1 LTWQTSVSY
10 PLEIVTPEPEFC
22 GKVGYKIPK
31 GKGGVVVKIVWE
43 QSIYIGNA
51 PVFCT
56 ICGRRSYPIRG
67 RRNQL
72 LLAVIY
78 DQQGVM
84 HGEACKDC
92 VASGSEGIKA
102 RLQERVQG
110 FQAKISELEHLASE
124 AIDPPTLEEEFQFHR
139 QDAS

>member
-1 LTWQTSVSY
+1 
-10 PLEIVTPEPEFC
+10 
-22 GKVGYKIPK
+22 
-31 GKGGVVVKIVWE
+31 VKIVWE
-43 QSIYIGNA
+43 HSIYVGNA

-56 ICGRRSYPIRG
+56 ICGRRSYPIRN

-78 DQQGVM
+78 DQRGTAW
-84 HGEACKDC
+84 GEACCDC

-102 RLQERVQG
+102 RIRERVSALQE
-110 FQAKISELEHLASE
+110 KIDELTTFSE
-124 AIDPPTLEEEFQFHR
+124 AEIETPTLEQEFQIHR

>member
-1 LTWQTSVSY
+1 M
-10 PLEIVTPEPEFC
+10 
-22 GKVGYKIPK
+22 
-31 GKGGVVVKIVWE
+31 KIVWE
-43 QSIYIGNA
+43 QSIYVGNA

-78 DQQGVM
+78 DQRGVM
-84 HGEACKDC
+84 CGEACKDC
-92 VASGSEGIKA
+92 TAAGSEGIKA
-102 RLQERVQG
+102 RLQERIQE
-110 FQAKISELEHLASE
+110 FQSKIADLEHLASE
-124 AIDPPTLEEEFQFHR
+124 AIEPPTLEEEFQLHR

>member
-1 LTWQTSVSY
+1 M
-10 PLEIVTPEPEFC
+10 
-22 GKVGYKIPK
+22 
-31 GKGGVVVKIVWE
+31 KIVWE
-43 QSIYIGNA
+43 HSIYVGNA

-56 ICGRRSYPIRG
+56 ICGRRSYPIRN

-78 DQQGVM
+78 DQRGVAW
-84 HGEACKDC
+84 GEACRDC

-102 RLQERVQG
+102 RIQERVHSLQE
-110 FQAKISELEHLASE
+110 KINELTTLAE
-124 AIDPPTLEEEFQFHR
+124 EEIEPPTLEQEFQIHR